1 MVDSVRKRVVVSGR
15 VQGVWFRQST
25 QNEAKALGLSG
36 WVRNRPDGTVEAAF
50 EGPATLVNEAVEWAR
65 HGPDRAHVDH
75 IEVFEEPVANRPGFD
90 ITG

>member
-1 MVDSVRKRVVVSGR
+1 MVESVRKLVVVSGR

-25 QNEAKALGLSG
+25 QNEARALGLSG

-50 EGPATLVNEAVEWAR
+50 EGPATLVDEAVEWTR
-65 HGPDRAHVDH
+65 HGPDRAIVDH
-75 IEVFEEPVANRPGFD
+75 IDVFDEPVTNAPGFP